1 MNPIILDDIRQQVP
15 NQILELPQWVN
26 HDTNKVPFNPT
37 PPYRKASIIN
47 PLSWG
52 TFSQAAENVERGIQP
67 GVGFVFNG
75 KGIVGID
82 LDKLITATA
91 KWEAQDLVRR
101 CGSYAEISPSGNG
114 IHIIGQ
120 GHLAGTGIKKA
131 WIEIYDRARYFTVT
145 GKRLE
150 DAPKKLNNIQGIVDQ
165 LEFEFEFDTTKIPE
179 EPLPTN
185 QPEELNKSDKQIL
198 KHLRR
203 GKHKDTF
210 NSLYYDSSR
219 SRTFTYNYPSHSEA
233 DLALCRIISFYTRD
247 ANQITRIFASS
258 ALYRSKW
265 ERQDYRDSII
275 KKVLN
280 S

>member
-15 NQILELPQWVN
+15 DQILELPQWVN
-26 HDTNKVPFNPT
+26 HDANKVPFNPT
-37 PPYRKASIIN
+37 SPYHKASTIN
-47 PLSWG
+47 PSSWG
-52 TFSQAAENVERGIQP
+52 TFSQAAKNVECGIQP

-82 LDKLITATA
+82 LDKLTTDTA
-91 KWEAQDLVRR
+91 KAEAIDLVRR
-101 CGSYAEISPSGNG
+101 CGTYAESSPSGNG

-150 DAPKKLNNIQGIVDQ
+150 CAPKKLNDIQGIVDQ
-165 LEFEFEFDTTKIPE
+165 LEFEFDTTKIPE

-185 QPEELNKSDKQIL
+185 QPEELNKSDRQIL
-198 KHLRR
+198 KLLRR

-219 SRTFTYNYPSHSEA
+219 SRTFTHNYPSHSEA

-275 KKVLN
+275 IKVLN